1 MAELKD
7 MADPVRA
14 ALKEGYSQAEVLDFI
29 GERYG
34 LADKIGEAR
43 SSGYKDRE
51 IIGHLTGFKP
61 LPHPRELLDNR
72 VVPKGP
78 ELPSDVRLL
87 PTSIGDAARSFA
99 LGTRDVIEGAAG
111 IPVMIGDAANRLV
124 GLPPVSG
131 LLERGLDAAGL
142 PRAESAQERLVG
154 DINRAGAGVIAG
166 GAMAKGVSAAMPASP
181 VAARAADV
189 MLMDPRAQMVAA
201 GTGAAASGV
210 AREEGYSPLEQLGFG
225 VMGSV
230 AAPGTGMR
238 SVTSAAAERAAE
250 AGANVVRPFTQE
262 GREVIVGNVL
272 RRLSND
278 PDAAAARMSTS
289 PEYVSGSRPTAAQ
302 ASRDTGLLSAQTPI
316 QNLDDTGRFA
326 SQYSQNALAR
336 RREIDRIARDEQTIA
351 RAEAKRD
358 AVTGPIRDRAF
369 EAARQ
374 NNATADAGRVE
385 GAIDAVLASPAG
397 KQEAVERAMNWVRE
411 RLRGLP
417 AADGG
422 IDPQSLYALRKDI
435 GMAMGGRLSGEK
447 QDLRLARGEL
457 MDVRRAIDEAIEAVA
472 PGFRGYLSTYE
483 RMSQPID
490 QMRLLQDMRQRSLGQ
505 IAEATSGVD
514 VLAPGKFKQA
524 LRTLAPDIADTLTPS
539 QRLVIERIAADLDR
553 SAAAYAPGMK
563 PPGSDTFRNMSVSNL
578 IGTMMARDIGDN
590 ATLKTLSK
598 GLSFL
603 YRVPDEQLQ
612 RLLVDAMLDPALAR
626 QFMQRA
632 SVSTVETVGA
642 ALRRKL
648 EQTGTAAATSQSSAQ

>member
-43 SSGYKDRE
+43 SSGYNDRE

-61 LPHPRELLDNR
+61 LPHPRELLDR
-72 VVPKGP
+72 PLMPKGP
-78 ELPSDVRLL
+78 ALPADVRFL

-131 LLERGLDAAGL
+131 LLERGLDAAGF

-189 MLMDPRAQMVAA
+189 MLTDPRAQMVAA
-201 GTGAAASGV
+201 GTGAVASGV
-210 AREEGYSPLEQLGFG
+210 AREEGYSPLAQLGFG

-238 SVTSAAAERAAE
+238 SVTGAAAERAAE
-250 AGANVVRPFTQE
+250 TGANVVRPFTQE

-278 PDAAAARMSTS
+278 PDAAAARMSTA
-289 PEYVSGSRPTAAQ
+289 PEYVAGSRPTAAQ

-336 RREIDRIARDEQTIA
+336 RREIDRIARDEQTIT

-358 AVTGPIRDRAF
+358 AVTAPIRERAF
-369 EAARQ
+369 ETARQ

-385 GAIDAVLASPAG
+385 AAIDAVLASPAG
-397 KQEAVERAMNWVRE
+397 KQETVENAMNWVRD
-411 RLRGLP
+411 RLRKLP
-417 AADGG
+417 SADGG
-422 IDPQSLYALRKDI
+422 IDPQNLYALRKDI
-435 GMAMGGRLSGEK
+435 GKAMEGRLSGEK
-447 QDLRLARGEL
+447 QDHRLARGEL
-457 MDVRRAIDEAIEAVA
+457 MDVRRALDEAIEAVA
-472 PGFRGYLSTYE
+472 PGFRGYLSTYK

-490 QMRLLQDMRQRSLGQ
+490 QMRLLQDIRQRSLGQ

-524 LRTLAPDIADTLTPS
+524 IRTLAPDISETLTPS

-612 RLLVDAMLDPALAR
+612 QLLVQAMLDPALAR
-626 QFMQRA
+626 QFMQKA

>member
-43 SSGYKDRE
+43 SSGYNDRE

-61 LPHPRELLDNR
+61 LPHPRELLDR
-72 VVPKGP
+72 PLMPKGP
-78 ELPSDVRLL
+78 ALPADVRFL

-124 GLPPVSG
+124 GLKPVSG
-131 LLERGLDAAGL
+131 LLERGLDAAGF

-189 MLMDPRAQMVAA
+189 MLTDPRAQMVAA
-201 GTGAAASGV
+201 GTGAVASGV
-210 AREEGYSPLEQLGFG
+210 AREEGYSPLAQLGFG

-238 SVTSAAAERAAE
+238 SVTGAAAERAAE
-250 AGANVVRPFTQE
+250 TGANVVRPFTQE

-278 PDAAAARMSTS
+278 PDAAAARMSTA
-289 PEYVSGSRPTAAQ
+289 PEYVAGSRPTAAQ

-336 RREIDRIARDEQTIA
+336 RREIDRIARDEQTIT

-358 AVTGPIRDRAF
+358 AVTAPIRERAF
-369 EAARQ
+369 ETARQ

-385 GAIDAVLASPAG
+385 AAIDAVLASPAG
-397 KQEAVERAMNWVRE
+397 KQETVENAMNWVRD
-411 RLRGLP
+411 RLRKLP
-417 AADGG
+417 SADGG
-422 IDPQSLYALRKDI
+422 IDPQNLYALRKDI
-435 GMAMGGRLSGEK
+435 GKAMEGRLSGEK
-447 QDLRLARGEL
+447 QDHRLARGEL
-457 MDVRRAIDEAIEAVA
+457 MDVRRALDEAIEAVA
-472 PGFRGYLSTYE
+472 PGFRGYLSTYK

-490 QMRLLQDMRQRSLGQ
+490 QMRLLQDIRQRSLGQ

-524 LRTLAPDIADTLTPS
+524 IRTLAPDISETLTPS

-612 RLLVDAMLDPALAR
+612 QLLVQAMLDPALAR
-626 QFMQRA
+626 QFMQKA

>member
-1 MAELKD
+1 MAEFKD

-61 LPHPRELLDNR
+61 LPHPRELLDDKM
-72 VVPKGP
+72 VP
-78 ELPSDVRLL
+78 LFSSSRLM
-87 PTSIGDAARSFA
+87 PTSAEDAARSFA
-99 LGTRDVIEGAAG
+99 LGTRDVIEGATG
-111 IPVMIGDAANRLV
+111 IPVMIGDAVNRLL
-124 GLPPVSG
+124 GLQPVSG
-131 LLERGLDAAGL
+131 LLERGLDAAGF
-142 PRAESAQERLVG
+142 PRAETAQERLVS
-154 DINRAGAGVIAG
+154 DINRAGAGVVAG

-201 GTGAAASGV
+201 GTGATASGV
-210 AREEGYSPLEQLGFG
+210 AREEGYSPLAQLGVG
-225 VMGSV
+225 VIGSV

-238 SVTSAAAERAAE
+238 SVTKTAASE
-250 AGANVVRPFTQE
+250 AGAGVVRPFTQE

-272 RRLSND
+272 RRLAND
-278 PDAAAARMSTS
+278 PDAAATRMGTA
-289 PEYVSGSRPTAAQ
+289 PQYVPGSRPTAAQ

-326 SQYSQNALAR
+326 SQYSENALAR
-336 RREIDRIARDEQTIA
+336 RAAIDRIARDEQTIA

-358 AVTGPIRDRAF
+358 AVTGPIRERAF
-369 EAARQ
+369 EEARQ
-374 NNATADAGRVE
+374 NNATANAGRVE
-385 GAIDAVLASPAG
+385 AAIDSVLASPAG
-397 KQEAVERAMNWVRE
+397 KQEAVERAMNWVRD

-417 AADGG
+417 GADGG

-435 GMAMGGRLSGEK
+435 GLAMGGRLSGEK

-457 MDVRRAIDEAIEAVA
+457 MDVRRAIDEAIESVA

-490 QMRLLQDMRQRSLGQ
+490 QMRLLQDIRQRSLGQ

-514 VLAPGKFKQA
+514 VLMPGKFKQA
-524 LRTLAPDIADTLTPS
+524 IRTLAPDIAETLTPS
-539 QRLVIERIAADLDR
+539 QRLVVERIAADLDR

-612 RLLVDAMLDPALAR
+612 RLLVEAMLDPALAR
-626 QFMQRA
+626 QFMQKA
-632 SVSTVETVGA
+632 TTSTVESVGA
-642 ALRRKL
+642 TLRRKL
-648 EQTGTAAATSQSSAQ
+648 EQTGAAAATSQPSAQ

>member
-43 SSGYKDRE
+43 SSGYNDRE

-61 LPHPRELLDNR
+61 LPHPRELLDR
-72 VVPKGP
+72 PLMPKGP
-78 ELPSDVRLL
+78 ALPADVRFL

-124 GLPPVSG
+124 GLKPVSG
-131 LLERGLDAAGL
+131 LLERGLDAAGF

-189 MLMDPRAQMVAA
+189 MLTDPRAQMVAA
-201 GTGAAASGV
+201 GTGAVASGV
-210 AREEGYSPLEQLGFG
+210 AREEGYSPLAQLGFG

-238 SVTSAAAERAAE
+238 SVTGAAAERAAE
-250 AGANVVRPFTQE
+250 TGANVVRPFTQE

-278 PDAAAARMSTS
+278 PDAAAARMSTAS
-289 PEYVSGSRPTAAQ
+289 EYVAGSRPTAAQ

-336 RREIDRIARDEQTIA
+336 RREIDRIARDEQTIT

-358 AVTGPIRDRAF
+358 AVTAPIRERAF
-369 EAARQ
+369 ETARQ

-385 GAIDAVLASPAG
+385 AAIDAVLASPAG
-397 KQEAVERAMNWVRE
+397 KQETVENAMNWVRD
-411 RLRGLP
+411 RLRKLP
-417 AADGG
+417 SADGG
-422 IDPQSLYALRKDI
+422 IDPQNLYALRKDI
-435 GMAMGGRLSGEK
+435 GKAMEGRLSGEK
-447 QDLRLARGEL
+447 QDHRLARGEL
-457 MDVRRAIDEAIEAVA
+457 MDVRRALDEAIEAVA
-472 PGFRGYLSTYE
+472 PGFRGYLSTYK

-490 QMRLLQDMRQRSLGQ
+490 QMRLLQDIRQRSLGQ

-524 LRTLAPDIADTLTPS
+524 IRTLAPDISETLTPS

-612 RLLVDAMLDPALAR
+612 QLLVQAMLDPALAR
-626 QFMQRA
+626 QFMQKA

>member
-1 MAELKD
+1 MAEFKD

-61 LPHPRELLDNR
+61 LPHPRELLDDR
-72 VVPKGP
+72 MIPQGP
-78 ELPSDVRLL
+78 ALPGDIRLL

-111 IPVMIGDAANRLV
+111 IPVMIGDAANRFL
-124 GLPPVSG
+124 GLQPVSG
-131 LLERGLDAAGL
+131 LLERGFDAAGF
-142 PRAESAQERLVG
+142 PRAETAQERMVS

-166 GAMAKGVSAAMPASP
+166 GAVAKGVSAAMPASP

-201 GTGAAASGV
+201 GTGATASGV
-210 AREEGYSPLEQLGFG
+210 AREDGYPPLAQLGAG
-225 VMGSV
+225 IVGSV

-238 SVTSAAAERAAE
+238 SVTAATAERAAE
-250 AGANVVRPFTQE
+250 AGTNMVRPFTKE

-272 RRLSND
+272 RRLARD
-278 PDAAAARMSTS
+278 PDAAAARMGTA
-289 PEYVSGSRPTAAQ
+289 PEYVPGSRPTAAQ

-316 QNLDDTGRFA
+316 QNIDDTGRFA
-326 SQYSQNALAR
+326 SQYSENALSR
-336 RREIDRIARDEQTIA
+336 RAAIDRIARDEQTIA

-358 AVTGPIRDRAF
+358 AVTGPIRERAF
-369 EAARQ
+369 EEARQ
-374 NNATADAGRVE
+374 NNAAASAGRVE
-385 GAIDAVLASPAG
+385 AAIDSVLASPAG
-397 KQEAVERAMNWVRE
+397 KQEAVERAMNWVRD

-417 AADGG
+417 GTDGG
-422 IDPQSLYALRKDI
+422 IDPQNLYALRKDI
-435 GMAMGGRLSGEK
+435 GLAMGGRLSGEK

-472 PGFRGYLSTYE
+472 PGFRGYLSTYQ

-490 QMRLLQDMRQRSLGQ
+490 QMRLLQDIRQRSLGQ
-505 IAEATSGVD
+505 IADATSGVD
-514 VLAPGKFKQA
+514 VLMPGKFKQA
-524 LRTLAPDIADTLTPS
+524 IRTLAPDIAETLTPS
-539 QRLVIERIAADLDR
+539 QRLVVDRIAADLDR

-612 RLLVDAMLDPALAR
+612 RLLVEAMLDPALAR
-626 QFMQRA
+626 QFMQKA
-632 SVSTVETVGA
+632 TTSSVETVGS

-648 EQTGTAAATSQSSAQ
+648 EQTSVAAATSQSSAQ